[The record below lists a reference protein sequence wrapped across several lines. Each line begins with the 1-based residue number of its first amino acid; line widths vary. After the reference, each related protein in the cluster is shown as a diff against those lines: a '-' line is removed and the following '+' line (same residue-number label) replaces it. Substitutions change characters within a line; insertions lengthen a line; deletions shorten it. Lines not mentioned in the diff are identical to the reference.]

1 MLHDFYYFTVL
12 SKKSLDVLN
21 IFLHIGVFH
30 MLKHGILRGKRTC
43 KDKKKVQSELCL
55 SNQSSPLPEI
65 LCYKRRQRSLRY
77 S

>member
-30 MLKHGILRGKRTC
+30 MLKHGILRGKGTC
-43 KDKKKVQSELCL
+43 KDKKK
-55 SNQSSPLPEI
+55 SSLN
-65 LCYKRRQRSLRY
+65 CASLIRVHPFQKFCATRGGNVV
-77 S
+77 